1 MARSSTKSRRV
12 GKDGER
18 QARRHLEALGWYI
31 ASTEISGM
39 SGDDIFAQDPDG
51 KWWSIEVKN
60 AATFNYKYIEQ
71 AQNQAASRFY
81 ETQHT
86 LKANGPAAK
95 ILTALGVHEF
105 TRRDFF
111 VMWHPRGMNFT
122 SKQWILFKRDEKGN
136 MTASVSDIIGEE
148 NGEDQ
153 S

>member
-18 QARRHLEALGWYI
+18 QARRHLQANQWYI
-31 ASTEISGM
+31 ANTEISGM

-71 AQNQAASRFY
+71 AQNQAASRFF
-81 ETQHT
+81 EIQRALKRDGPEAKV
-86 LKANGPAAK
+86 LKA
-95 ILTALGVHEF
+95 LGIDKF
-105 TRRDFF
+105 TRADFF

-122 SKQWILFKRDEKGN
+122 SKQWILFKRDNTGV
-136 MTASVSDIIGEE
+136 MRASVSDIMEE
-148 NGEDQ
+148 KNED
-153 S
+153 